1 MGRRWA
7 TIWMALWM
15 SVSLYG
21 QQVGDLYTF
30 PDGSQGIVYYLLPD
44 GSGGWVVALQDLPS
58 TCYWGLSV
66 SYSAFLAMNPLA
78 QNHRTDT
85 AGYKNTQFLRQLNF
99 QGHDFGANLVDFE
112 HGWYIPAAAQLSR
125 LYSQLPY
132 IESALSSYGN
142 PLLEKNYWS
151 STPKTSDDAY
161 FLYFGSDDQS
171 AMGAYSGSFG
181 NHLTCCYYG
190 IETIYFRAVRTF
202 TYPPVLI
209 DTSLTYQWNT
219 GSSQPAINP
228 TPGQTSTYTVTATN
242 ESGCSATAS
251 QTIFVAES
259 PQQDFYDE
267 I

>member
-228 TPGQTSTYTVTATN
+228 TPGQTSTYTVTATT

-251 QTIFVAES
+251 
-259 PQQDFYDE
+259 
-267 I
+267 